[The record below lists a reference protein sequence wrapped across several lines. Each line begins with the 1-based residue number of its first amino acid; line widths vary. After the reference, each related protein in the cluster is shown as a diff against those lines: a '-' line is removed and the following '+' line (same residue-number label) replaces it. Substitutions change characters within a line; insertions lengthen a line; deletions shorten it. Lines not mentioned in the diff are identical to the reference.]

1 MNFPKAILI
10 FLVLLLLCVIPAA
23 GLTTYTDGMPQMTA
37 VISGT
42 NQFSQGQD
50 ATITLVVQN
59 RGVSTMKSNWS
70 GNAAY
75 QGTGNIARDDL
86 PTTAKMVTVG
96 LSPGSAPVEI
106 KTDPQNIGDI
116 ASMGSRTVS
125 ISAKIT
131 SDATDGEYQLPLT
144 IGYTY
149 LAQSQELAAD
159 TLQSTYV
166 RKNETFP
173 ITIRIK
179 PQVKIE
185 VIEAVPDHVSIGTS
199 GYLNL
204 TIRNTGFEDG
214 KKATVKILRSGNS
227 PIIPTDSS
235 VFVGDFPR
243 GAEVTCRYKV
253 SVSKDAE
260 KQTYPVDIVVTYENR
275 EGDIVT
281 SAPDTVGIP
290 VEDKLAFSVNSG
302 NITVIQGSDTVITV
316 SYRNNGIFTAYNAQA
331 RLSAVDP
338 FASTDNIAFL
348 GNINPGESAVAQY
361 KLSTSNEASPGSYS
375 LDNEIRYR
383 DALDNSQISD
393 SFKLPI
399 QVTEKPASSGFIQLL
414 PVLIIIVLIAAGA
427 GYYLLVMR
435 KKK

>member
-10 FLVLLLLCVIPAA
+10 FLVLLFLCVIPAA
-23 GLTTYTDGMPQMTA
+23 GLKTYTDGMPQMTA

-42 NQFSQGQD
+42 NQFSPGQD

-59 RGVSTMKSNWS
+59 RGVSTMESNWS

-75 QGTGNIARDDL
+75 EGTGTIARDDV
-86 PTTAKMVTVG
+86 PTTAKMVTVS
-96 LSPGSAPVEI
+96 LSSGNAPIVI

-116 ASMGSRTVS
+116 ASMGSKTVN

-131 SDATDGEYQLPLT
+131 SDATNGEYQLPVT
-144 IGYTY
+144 IAYTY
-149 LAQSQELAAD
+149 LAKSQELAVD

-166 RKNETFP
+166 KKDVTLP
-173 ITIRIK
+173 VTVRIK
-179 PQVKIE
+179 PQVKID
-185 VIEAVPDHVSIGTS
+185 VLEAVPDHVSVGTS

-214 KKATVKILRSGNS
+214 KKATVRILRSGKS
-227 PIIPTDSS
+227 PIVPTDSS
-235 VFVGDFPR
+235 IYIGDFPR
-243 GAEVTCRYKV
+243 GGDITCRYKV

-260 KQTYPVDIVVTYENR
+260 KQTYPVDVVVTYENR

-281 SAPDTVGIP
+281 TAADTVGIP
-290 VEDKLAFSVNSG
+290 VEDKLTFSVTSG
-302 NITVIQGSDTVITV
+302 NISVVQGSDTVITV
-316 SYRNNGIFTAYNAQA
+316 TYRNNGIFTAYNAQA

-338 FASTDNIAFL
+338 FTSTDNTAYL
-348 GNINPGESAVAQY
+348 GDIKPGESAVGQY
-361 KLSTSNEASPGSYS
+361 KLSTTGDAAPGSYS

-383 DALDNSQISD
+383 DSLDNSQISD

-399 QVTEKPASSGFIQLL
+399 QIVQKPASSGIFQIL
-414 PVLIIIVLIAAGA
+414 PVLILIVLIAAGA